1 MKRPALFPLATLA
14 IVACSDG
21 TAPTEPML
29 LDHPAP
35 SPAVS
40 AANGGYTI
48 VDLQTLGGNQSEARD
63 INDLDQAVGWSNVA
77 SGETHAFFWD
87 SGVISDLG
95 TLPGATSS
103 DAWDINDAGQ
113 VVGLSPTPSS
123 SPSPHAFLKN
133 PGQPMIDL
141 SALAGFDCA
150 SSVRINEA
158 GEVVV
163 SADNC
168 STMRQSFYWSPSTGP
183 VDLGSLG
190 GFRTNGVAINDAGQI
205 VGTGLTAASQFHAF
219 IWDLGSG
226 IHDLGTLG
234 GNRSFASGINAG
246 GKVVGGSLLTG
257 GSLPNS
263 HAFLWTAG
271 GGMVDLGIP
280 AGGDFS
286 LGENINSSDQIS
298 GGWRPAGSGNTRGF
312 IWDSGIMTD
321 LGSVGFSTDP
331 RDLNEAGQIVGVGST
346 VMGSRAWIW
355 ETGTITD
362 LGTLPGTNTGSAA
375 SAVNESSVVA
385 GVSSSVVSGQIVS
398 RAVIWQ
404 PPGGPSE
411 IEVQIDIKPG
421 SDPNSINCKNDTGV
435 IAVAVLTT
443 EDFDATTVDH
453 TTVTFEG
460 ASETHADKKTGLPR
474 VHAEDVDG
482 DGDTD
487 LVFHFRLGDT
497 NLTCASTEGQLG
509 GETLDGQ
516 PILGVD
522 SVRMVGRR

>member
-1 MKRPALFPLATLA
+1 MKRPALFSLTTLA
-14 IVACSDG
+14 IVACSGG
-21 TAPTEPML
+21 TAPTEPMR
-29 LDHPAP
+29 LDHPP
-35 SPAVS
+35 PS
-40 AANGGYTI
+40 AAVAAANAGYTI
-48 VDLQTLGGNQSEARD
+48 VDLQTLGGSQSEARD
-63 INDLDQAVGWSNVA
+63 INDLDQAVGWSNIA
-77 SGETHAFFWD
+77 TGDAHAFLWD
-87 SGVISDLG
+87 SGVMSDLG

-103 DAWDINDAGQ
+103 DAWDVNNAGQ
-113 VVGLSPTPSS
+113 VVGLSPTPNT

-141 SALAGFDCA
+141 SAVAGFSCA
-150 SSVRINEA
+150 SSVRINEV

-168 STMRQSFYWSPSTGP
+168 PTMRRSFYWSPGTGP

-190 GFRTNGVAINDAGQI
+190 GSRTNGVAINDVGQI

-219 IWDLGSG
+219 LWGLGPG
-226 IHDLGTLG
+226 IQDLGTLG
-234 GNRSFASGINAG
+234 GNRSFASGINAA

-257 GSLPNS
+257 GSLPNT
-263 HAFLWTAG
+263 HAFLWTAS

-280 AGGDFS
+280 PGGDGS

-298 GGWRPAGSGNTRGF
+298 GAWRQAGNLRGF
-312 IWDSGIMTD
+312 IWDAGVMTD
-321 LGSVGFSTDP
+321 LGSFGFSLDP
-331 RDLNEAGQIVGVGST
+331 SDLNEAGQIVGVGGT

-355 ETGTITD
+355 EAGTITD

-375 SAVNESSVVA
+375 SALNESGVVA

-411 IEVQIDIKPG
+411 IEIEIDIKPG
-421 SDPNSINCKNDTGV
+421 SDPNSINCNNDKNV
-435 IAVAVLTT
+435 IAVALLTT
-443 EDFDATTVDH
+443 EDFDATTVDQ

-460 ASETHADKKTGLPR
+460 ASETHVDKKTGLPR
-474 VHAEDVDG
+474 VHEEDVDG

-497 NLTCASTEGQLG
+497 DLTCASSEGRLE
-509 GETLDGQ
+509 GETLGGQ
-516 PILGVD
+516 PIFGVD
-522 SVRMVGRR
+522 SVRIVGRR